1 MPLLST
7 IVDQINTQL
16 ILPKFTDE
24 KFQGSKFNG
33 IAIPYTKL
41 LKDKPVTAPAVR
53 KYGTKDLEAVGYDD
67 RYPMTI
73 YHKLIGN
80 TYSASEVD
88 NYGNDYT
95 MIKQVTQM
103 QLIVWANYTRI
114 GFLTEHEVES
124 AISGAL
130 FGELDI
136 KPFIDIFIAPT
147 TTNFDKS
154 GLFSQE
160 YKGVENLLSNE
171 HLYFGINYTIE
182 SYFDKSCFNLC
193 DCTKV

>member
-16 ILPKFTDE
+16 ILPKLSDE
-24 KFQGSKFNG
+24 KFQGSKLSG
-33 IAIPYTKL
+33 IAIPFTKL

-67 RYPMTI
+67 RFPVSI

-80 TYSASEVD
+80 TYSTSEVD

-103 QLIVWANYTRI
+103 QLIVWANYSRI
-114 GFLTEHEVES
+114 GYLTEHELES
-124 AISGAL
+124 TISGAL
-130 FGELDI
+130 FGELDL

-182 SYFDKSCFNLC
+182 SYFDKSCFSLC
-193 DCTKV
+193 DCTTV

>member
-16 ILPKFTDE
+16 ILPKLSDE
-24 KFQGSKFNG
+24 KFQGSKLSG
-33 IAIPYTKL
+33 IAIPFTKL

-67 RYPMTI
+67 RFPVSI

-80 TYSASEVD
+80 TYSTSEVD

-103 QLIVWANYTRI
+103 QLIVWANYSRI
-114 GFLTEHEVES
+114 GYLTEYELES
-124 AISGAL
+124 TISGAL
-130 FGELDI
+130 FGELDL

-182 SYFDKSCFNLC
+182 SYFDKSCFSLC
-193 DCTKV
+193 DCTTV